1 MRLRNMKTKAIIF
14 EEVATFPVWLDLMRS
29 VFFGMIC
36 SRSLEVISSALMD
49 IEMLISIFAKIFP
62 FEYLDCVLFSF
73 FGLPLRKRASLEF
86 LLELLK
92 GTPQISFFVRSFKFF
107 SVICFGGKGTL

>member
-1 MRLRNMKTKAIIF
+1 MKTKAIVF
-14 EEVATFPVWLDLMRS
+14 EEVATFPVWLDLMMY
-29 VFFGMIC
+29 VFFGMIY
-36 SRSLEVISSALMD
+36 SRWLEVMSSALMD
-49 IEMLISIFAKIFP
+49 VEMLTSIFAKIFP

-73 FGLPLRKRASLEF
+73 FGLPFRKSASLEF

-92 GTPQISFFVRSFKFF
+92 GTPHISFFVRSFKSF